1 MKLLTPSPQLA
12 AIVGYS
18 PLTRSE
24 VRKYVWV
31 YIKKHNL
38 QDPKQV
44 LMINA
49 DAKLRK
55 IFNKRQVSMFE
66 MTELIDR
73 HLT

>member
-24 VRKYVWV
+24 VSKYVWL

-49 DAKLRK
+49 DAALRK
-55 IFNKRQVSMFE
+55 IFKKRQVSMFE
-66 MTELIDR
+66 MAVLIDR